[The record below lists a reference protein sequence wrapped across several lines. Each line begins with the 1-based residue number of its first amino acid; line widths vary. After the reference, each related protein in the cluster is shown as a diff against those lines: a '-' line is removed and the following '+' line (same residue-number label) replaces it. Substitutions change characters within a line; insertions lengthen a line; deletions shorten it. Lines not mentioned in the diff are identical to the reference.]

1 MILLQIIPLLTDIPT
16 YIDLLKDL
24 GISGLA
30 LILMYY
36 FSKYLSSMSFEKVE
50 EANKNA
56 KEANLRD
63 EKRIEDSTKIAI
75 DANLRAENSQKEF
88 KEFLQKEYIKN
99 QIVIEKLTDTFEEH
113 IKSKEKALELI
124 EKLIQDRNVP
134 NDYRKFF
141 KK

>member
-1 MILLQIIPLLTDIPT
+1 MILLQIIPVLSDIQTDIE
-16 YIDLLKDL
+16 LLKDL
-24 GISGLA
+24 GVAGLA
-30 LILMYY
+30 LMLMYY
-36 FSKYLSSMSFEKVE
+36 FSKYISNISFEKIE
-50 EANKNA
+50 EANKSA
-56 KEANLRD
+56 KESNLRD
-63 EKRIEDSTKIAI
+63 ELRIDDTRKLLI

-99 QIVIEKLTDTFEEH
+99 QTVIENLTQTFEDH